1 MDIDIIRKNY
11 DHIKSNIISS
21 CKKVGRNADAI
32 KIVAVTKRV
41 STDVVNTL
49 SQLGITDIGENR
61 VQDALEKAKGI
72 THKYNW
78 HLIGH
83 LQTNKVKK
91 TLQLFSTIHSV
102 DSQRLAE
109 ELQKEAT
116 KLNKIIDV
124 FIEVNVSGEKTKQGV
139 SPSEVGGLVN
149 SIRNNYKNI
158 NLLGLMTMAPIVKN
172 PKDVRPYF
180 RRLRGLRDEAGLKHL
195 SMGMTQ
201 DYAIAVEEGADY
213 LRIGTAFFKGL

>member
-21 CKKVGRNADAI
+21 CKKAGRNADAI

-109 ELQKEAT
+109 ELQKEAV
-116 KLNKIIDV
+116 KLDKVIDA
-124 FIEVNVSGEKTKQGV
+124 FIEVYG
-139 SPSEVGGLVN
+139 
-149 SIRNNYKNI
+149 
-158 NLLGLMTMAPIVKN
+158 
-172 PKDVRPYF
+172 
-180 RRLRGLRDEAGLKHL
+180 
-195 SMGMTQ
+195 
-201 DYAIAVEEGADY
+201 
-213 LRIGTAFFKGL
+213 

>member
-32 KIVAVTKRV
+32 KIVVVTKSV
-41 STDVVNTL
+41 SSEVVNTL

-61 VQDALEKAKGI
+61 VQDALEKAKNVP
-72 THKYNW
+72 HKYNW

-91 TLQLFSTIHSV
+91 ALQLFSTIHSV
-102 DSQRLAE
+102 DSQRLAD
-109 ELQKEAT
+109 ELQREAV
-116 KLNKIIDV
+116 KLDKVIDA
-124 FIEVNVSGEKTKQGV
+124 FIEVNVSGEKSKQGV

-158 NLLGLMTMAPIVKN
+158 NLLGLMTMAPMVEN
-172 PKDVRPYF
+172 PEEVRPYF
-180 RRLRGLRDEAGLKHL
+180 RRLRGLRDEVGLKHL

-201 DYAIAVEEGADY
+201 DYTVAVEEGADY